1 MPREASLV
9 GRSRRAAWTE
19 VSRLAGERRDRPA
32 RADGLSAVDLGAF
45 DVRSGVPGRGFQPA
59 QVAWLTRL
67 QGTQGNYAV
76 QRYLAQARRETKP
89 AGDTGRTGVAPAMAA
104 HSMAA
109 PGAFPA
115 RIQRDLDLDNP
126 DFSGNI
132 KMAKLGGN
140 AEGAFLFS
148 EGSQN
153 LVVKPADAPDRTVL
167 SYNLAKDFQVDVPKA
182 RFLTLESP
190 QGKIL
195 LQKAAGKEGGNAE
208 LAGALE
214 KSKGVILMEYIE
226 GKTLGKHKNASVES
240 AEVQQF
246 QSNKENLA
254 KIGRMVVFDA
264 AILNSDRFKLEF
276 GGEANSGN
284 LLVGKA
290 GPMAL
295 DQDFA
300 KIGEEDALED
310 YKDQFVKK
318 LKPLLA
324 DPAKLAIALV
334 AKMEREGYAL
344 LTGGEKLIEEGV
356 RQGIEILGGLA
367 AKSNNRIEKLVE
379 WAKTFV
385 DASGLKSS
393 PIREYW

>member
-1 MPREASLV
+1 MSIQASQMTGHRGSARPV
-9 GRSRRAAWTE
+9 AMRAAVDRKGDGAET
-19 VSRLAGERRDRPA
+19 AGQPTMDVASFYP
-32 RADGLSAVDLGAF
+32 GSA
-45 DVRSGVPGRGFQPA
+45 VPGRGFQPA
-59 QVAWLTRL
+59 RVAMLQRL
-67 QGTQGNYAV
+67 QASHGNQAV
-76 QRYLAQARRETKP
+76 QRFL
-89 AGDTGRTGVAPAMAA
+89 A
-104 HSMAA
+104 HSLATSA
-109 PGAFPA
+109 VSRA

-132 KMAKLGGN
+132 KMTKLGGN

-182 RFLTLESP
+182 RFLTLDSP

-195 LQKAAGKEGGNAE
+195 LQKTASKEGGNTE
-208 LAGALE
+208 LAGALA
-214 KSKGVILMEYIE
+214 KSKGVILMEYVE

-240 AEVQQF
+240 PEVQQF
-246 QSNKENLA
+246 QANKENLT

-284 LLVGKA
+284 LLVGKG

-310 YKDQFVKK
+310 YKEMFVAK

-356 RQGIEILGGLA
+356 RQGIDILGGLA
-367 AKSNNRIEKLVE
+367 AKTNNRIEKLVE

-385 DASGLKSS
+385 EGSGLKSS
-393 PIREYW
+393 PIREYWNELLEH